1 MPWGLERYERC
12 GELHFV
18 TFSCYDRL
26 PYLETIVARDLFLD
40 SLETARQTHRLA
52 VHGYVAMPE
61 HVHLLVGAQGGA
73 GAAAPNLDASDL
85 EAAVDALKAEVAER
99 LGRRPCWLGG
109 FDDLKV
115 HTDRQRTERLMYMH
129 RNPVQRGLVRQPK
142 DWRWSSFLACSTGER
157 GLVEV
162 VAV

>member
-1 MPWGLERYERC
+1 MDRYERC

-18 TFSCYDRL
+18 TFSCCDRL
-26 PYLETIVARDLFLD
+26 PYLAAPAARDLFLV
-40 SLETARQTHRLA
+40 SLETVRLAHRLA

-61 HVHLLVGAQGGA
+61 HVHLLMGGA
-73 GAAAPNLDASDL
+73 GGVALEPGAVAAAIGELQ
-85 EAAVDALKAEVAER
+85 EAVSER
-99 LGRRPCWLGG
+99 LGKRPCWLGG

-129 RNPVQRGLVRQPK
+129 RNPVLRGLAGQPK
-142 DWRWSSFLACSTGER
+142 DWRWSSFVACSTGVA

-162 VAV
+162 VGI

>member
-26 PYLETIVARDLFLD
+26 PYLRTVVARDLFLD
-40 SLETARQTHRLA
+40 SLETARRAHGLA

-61 HVHLLVGAQGGA
+61 HVHLLIEASGAVA
-73 GAAAPNLDASDL
+73 L
-85 EAAVDALKAEVAER
+85 EAAIEELKAEVAER
-99 LGRRPCWLGG
+99 LGKRPCWLGG

-129 RNPVQRGLVRQPK
+129 RNPVLRGLVRQPK

-162 VAV
+162 VGV